1 MFKAPPTVLSATEFL
16 QKLRNELSNKPAK
29 FSALRKEFQ
38 VWFDL
43 YMYIIKSKVKSNDKK
58 IKKCNNCN

>member
-1 MFKAPPTVLSATEFL
+1 MFKAPPNVLSATEFL

-43 YMYIIKSKVKSNDKK
+43 YMYINRKQGKK
-58 IKKCNNCN
+58 